1 MTITS
6 SAITRVEISETLSRI
21 RELSNKAKTIGGS
34 SVENVTPSR
43 FNQVLDIAKES
54 VSDINKSQ
62 LQTEALKHSYM
73 TGDPNVSISQ
83 VMMSTMKSRL
93 AFEGLLVVR
102 NKLLDAYKEIMNMPV

>member
-1 MTITS
+1 MTIMN

-21 RELSNKAKTIGGS
+21 RELSGKARMTGGAS
-34 SVENVTPSR
+34 IENVNPSR
-43 FNQVLDIAKES
+43 FNQVMNVAKGSLSE
-54 VSDINKSQ
+54 INNSQ
-62 LQTEALKHSYM
+62 LQTEALKQSYM
-73 TGDPNVSISQ
+73 MGDPNVSISQ

>member
-1 MTITS
+1 MTIIN

-21 RELSNKAKTIGGS
+21 RELSNKAKTPGANILEE
-34 SVENVTPSR
+34 VNPTR
-43 FNQVLDIAKES
+43 FNQVMNVAKES
-54 VSDINKSQ
+54 LNEINQSQ
-62 LQTEALKHSYM
+62 LQTETLKHSWM

>member
-1 MTITS
+1 MTIIN

-21 RELSNKAKTIGGS
+21 RELSSKAKTLGANS
-34 SVENVTPSR
+34 LEEVNPTR
-43 FNQVLDIAKES
+43 FNQVMNVAKES
-54 VSDINKSQ
+54 LTEINQSQ

>member
-1 MTITS
+1 MTIIN

-21 RELSNKAKTIGGS
+21 RELSNKGKMIGGS
-34 SVENVTPSR
+34 SLEEVNPSR

-54 VSDINKSQ
+54 VSEINKSQ